1 MKVIAFN
8 GSPRKKG
15 NTNAALEMVLEEIE
29 KEGIKVELIQMGSA
43 NLHGCNACGSCGK
56 NKDERCII
64 DDDLNGWVQKMK
76 KADAIIIGSPTYFGG
91 LSAQTKAFIDRAGY
105 VSRANGNML
114 RRKVG
119 AAVAV
124 NRRAGSLNTFDEIN
138 HFFFIGEMVLASSTY
153 WNVVSA
159 QKPGDAKDDAEGVA
173 TMQNLGK
180 NIAWLVKKLKG

>member
-8 GSPRKKG
+8 GSPRQKG
-15 NTNAALEMVLEEIE
+15 NTYAALQIVLEEIE
-29 KEGIKVELIQMGSA
+29 KEGIKTELVQMGSA
-43 NLHGCNACGSCGK
+43 NLHGCNACGACGK

-64 DDDLNGWVQKMK
+64 EDDLNDWIQKMK
-76 KADAIIIGSPTYFGG
+76 RADAIIIGSPTYFGG
-91 LSAQTKAFIDRAGY
+91 MSAQTKAFIDRAGY
-105 VSRANGNML
+105 VSRGNGNMF

-138 HFFFIGEMVLASSTY
+138 RFFLIGEMVLASSTY
-153 WNVVSA
+153 WNVLNA
-159 QKPGDAKDDAEGVA
+159 LKPGEASNDEEGVK

-180 NIAWLVKKLKG
+180 NMAWLMKRLKT

>member
-15 NTNAALEMVLEEIE
+15 NTNAALEIVLEELK

-43 NLHGCNACGSCGK
+43 DVRGCTACGACGK
-56 NKDERCII
+56 NKDERCVI
-64 DDDLNGWVQKMK
+64 DDEVNGWIQKIK
-76 KADAIIIGSPTYFGG
+76 KADGIIIGSPTYFGG
-91 LSAQTKAFIDRAGY
+91 LSAQTKAFIDRVGY
-105 VSRANGNML
+105 VSRGNGNLL

-138 HFFFIGEMVLASSTY
+138 RLFLIGEMLVVGSTY

-159 QKPGDAKDDAEGVA
+159 QKPGDTLNDAEGVA

-180 NIAWLVKKLKG
+180 NMAWLLKKLQP